1 MKGRCDERGAVCPTT
16 TRLTHSGPHSLT
28 HSFTTHPLIHS
39 LTSLSSLHLPPS
51 PAIFS
56 PVMLDFIDSDSDS
69 ADEHEHE
76 GQSQSQAQA
85 QAQQGRGDAQT
96 FGALCS
102 LAMQALLQHRRA
114 RGGPLAVLY
123 VRRGGRWSES
133 AVSAQRAPLTHI
145 ILTHSL
151 THSHYSSL
159 YTNP

>member
-1 MKGRCDERGAVCPTT
+1 
-16 TRLTHSGPHSLT
+16 
-28 HSFTTHPLIHS
+28 
-39 LTSLSSLHLPPS
+39 
-51 PAIFS
+51 
-56 PVMLDFIDSDSDS
+56 MLDFIDSDSDS
-69 ADEHEHE
+69 DSADEHEHEHE

-145 ILTHSL
+145 L

-159 YTNP
+159 HTNP